1 MAKFEIQWEA
11 PEFEYREKGVSWYW
25 LSIIVAALIV
35 AFSVWAKNFLFGFFI
50 IVAEILFIVWG
61 NKTPHMLAFT
71 LNDANLEIGERKIYP
86 LKDFESWSADPAG
99 GTWTEVL
106 FNFRSRVKTPLRV
119 LVPEASVQEIRTNL
133 KTVLKEVEY
142 EQTVLDSIEKLLHF

>member
-1 MAKFEIQWEA
+1 MAKFEITWDA

-25 LSIIVAALIV
+25 LSIIIAALIV

-50 IVAEILFIVWG
+50 IIAEMLFIVWG
-61 NKTPHMLAFT
+61 NKTPRMLAFK
-71 LNDANLEIGERKIYP
+71 LNDVNLEIGERKVYS
-86 LKDFESWSADPAG
+86 LKDFESWSADAAG
-99 GTWTEVL
+99 AEWTELL
-106 FNFRSRVKTPLRV
+106 FNFRSRLKTPLRV
-119 LVPEASVQEIRTNL
+119 LVPEADVQAVRTNL